1 MIDPVVL
8 LAFVPAA
15 LALNVT
21 PGPDMMFCLAQGMH
35 SGRPSA
41 WAASAGVSAGAI
53 VHVTIAGLGLG
64 AVVAAFPWAFEI
76 IRWVGVAYL
85 LYLAVQAFRS
95 STLKARGAGMSP
107 LRAFRAGFFTNLSN
121 FKVIWFV
128 LAFIPQFVVPEA
140 GPVFAQFLAFGAM
153 IALGGVV
160 VNGMVGAFA
169 GTLGAKLVKSS
180 RVLGYVTGSIYA
192 ALAARLA
199 VME

>member
-1 MIDPVVL
+1 VIDPVVL

-153 IALGGVV
+153 IALGGFV